1 MLGLGSNYGTR
12 LSQLRFRIGY
22 RRFLPSKISQAR
34 GKKIFGVTV
43 GQILSELRSLAKI
56 FKLELLSQAL
66 ALPFRCAC
74 YPCAAKVLAS
84 AFGEAQL
91 LGVTRSANTHPL
103 GPDVI
108 LKLSDNTVY
117 AHSAVLPARSPFF
130 EALFDEPAW
139 TIHRWSSEGLVEASL
154 RHMRWRVMEFVLRWV
169 YWGAGRGDEEL
180 FW

>member
-66 ALPFRCAC
+66 ALPFRRLCDPRATK
-74 YPCAAKVLAS
+74 ALTS
-84 AFGEAQL
+84 AFREAQL
-91 LGVTRSANTHPL
+91 PGATRSANTHPL
-103 GPDVI
+103 GLDAI

-117 AHSAVLPARSPFF
+117 AHSTILCTRSPFF

-139 TIHRWSSEGLVEASL
+139 MIRRRSTCAICSSG
-154 RHMRWRVMEFVLRWV
+154 
-169 YWGAGRGDEEL
+169 
-180 FW
+180 